1 MALYE
6 MQQYNEARYKY
17 SVHIYLEKIT
27 MQRDEETDASN
38 WLKETQKGY
47 IRIATLTLLSKKP
60 YHGYEVM
67 KEIKVRTRGFWKPT
81 AGGMY
86 PILKDLQNSGYIQ
99 GEWSAKTRRR
109 KRIYK
114 ITESGRTVLKRAL
127 AKENQLA
134 DTMRNLFKEYMKGVL
149 EVDTQPDSALS
160 IPRPLAELLKETNEK
175 EEDTVRRLEEQQR
188 QIQGMIKQMQK
199 KLRTVKKRLRI
210 LKRQANELPSN

>member
-1 MALYE
+1 
-6 MQQYNEARYKY
+6 MQK
-17 SVHIYLEKIT
+17 
-27 MQRDEETDASN
+27 DEETTASN

-60 YHGYEVM
+60 HHGYEVM

-99 GEWSAKTRRR
+99 GKWDAKTRRR
-109 KRIYK
+109 KRTYK

-134 DTMRNLFKEYMKGVL
+134 DTMRNLFEEYMKDVL
-149 EVDTQPDSALS
+149 EVDTQPDSTLS
-160 IPRPLAELLKETNEK
+160 IPRPLAEFVKEADEK
-175 EEDTVRRLEEQQR
+175 EEDTIRRLEEQRIQV
-188 QIQGMIKQMQK
+188 QGMIKRLQK
-199 KLRTVKKRLRI
+199 NLVTIKKRLRT
-210 LKRQANELPSN
+210 LKRQALPP